1 MRPGTQAGSVG
12 RKGRWRSSSCA
23 EVKAGRCLK
32 AGMETRWWG
41 CKWGLGGLESLA
53 RRIEIGPGACYLLLL
68 LMGGL
73 LPSGGDFN
81 F

>member
-1 MRPGTQAGSVG
+1 MQGKQLLLGGQG
-12 RKGRWRSSSCA
+12 RKMSEGRHGNG
-23 EVKAGRCLK
+23 VG
-32 AGMETRWWG
+32 G
-41 CKWGLGGLESLA
+41 CKWGLGGMESLA

-73 LPSGGDFN
+73 LPSSGDLN

>member
-1 MRPGTQAGSVG
+1 M
-12 RKGRWRSSSCA
+12 

-32 AGMETRWWG
+32 AGMGTGWGG
-41 CKWGLGGLESLA
+41 CKWGLGGMESLA

-68 LMGGL
+68 LMGGF
-73 LPSGGDFN
+73 LPSGGDLN